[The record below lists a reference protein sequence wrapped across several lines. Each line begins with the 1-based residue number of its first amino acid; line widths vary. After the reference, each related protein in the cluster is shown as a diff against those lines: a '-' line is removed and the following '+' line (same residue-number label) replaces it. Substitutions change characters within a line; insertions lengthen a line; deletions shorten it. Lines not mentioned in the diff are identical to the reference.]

1 MVASRPTAKSFGMAG
16 TNARREQSIVIST
29 MWRWAASVLLLIF
42 ALSLP
47 AWAVD
52 GTFQGRVVDPPVDQ
66 PSLHGW
72 IYVQGRNHILRR
84 VEVSHA
90 DIVFNES
97 VPASQRHKCSMDC
110 LMAGQE
116 IRVTAEQDRSG
127 EWRAKRVEILK
138 LTMSK
143 I

>member
-1 MVASRPTAKSFGMAG
+1 MVP
-16 TNARREQSIVIST
+16 TNARRKQSIVLSA
-29 MWRWAASVLLLIF
+29 MWRRSASVLFLLF
-42 ALSLP
+42 ALTLP
-47 AWAVD
+47 SWAVD

-66 PSLHGW
+66 PSPRGW
-72 IYVQGRNHILRR
+72 IYVQGPNHMVRR

-97 VPASQRHKCSMDC
+97 IPASQRRKCTIDC